1 MNWDIYCQLANVI
14 DDKPRDTKPGRQK
27 EDPWVRIL
35 QALLHDDELADP
47 REMCIRDRHMCSS
60 PFRPDMSG

>member
-27 EDPWVRIL
+27 GDPWVRIL
-35 QALLHDDELADP
+35 
-47 REMCIRDRHMCSS
+47 
-60 PFRPDMSG
+60 